1 MPGARALSI
10 QQWALSIADSMTSSV
25 DVHSAVRLTV
35 AVALL
40 AVVIVAGTWLAGW
53 RLRSFTLSHTD

>member
-1 MPGARALSI
+1 
-10 QQWALSIADSMTSSV
+10 MTSSV